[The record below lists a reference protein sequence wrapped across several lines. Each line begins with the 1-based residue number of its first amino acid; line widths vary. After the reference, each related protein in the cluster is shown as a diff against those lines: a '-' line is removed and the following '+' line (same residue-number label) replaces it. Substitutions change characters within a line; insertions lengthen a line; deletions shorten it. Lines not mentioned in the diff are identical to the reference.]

1 MSRVFTKRVRE
12 MRTLLRASLSS
23 IVATGVDGVTYQAVL
38 VLAFGSYWMAA
49 IVGALLGGLTNF
61 TLNRTWAF
69 TATAKDI
76 RLQAFEYAIACLATY
91 LALQTCLYVLIEGLA
106 ISAPI
111 AWVPAKIAAWLAF
124 PIRCNAFLSS
134 PRRVACQSTTIGFPS
149 TLRFL
154 FERLP

>member
-91 LALQTCLYVLIEGLA
+91 LALQTCLFVLIEGLA

-111 AWVPAKIAAWLAF
+111 AWVPAKIAAWLSVSYPMQRLF
-124 PIRCNAFLSS
+124 VF
-134 PRRVACQSTTIGFPS
+134 STS
-149 TLRFL
+149 R
-154 FERLP
+154 RLPKHDDRVSEHPPVSL